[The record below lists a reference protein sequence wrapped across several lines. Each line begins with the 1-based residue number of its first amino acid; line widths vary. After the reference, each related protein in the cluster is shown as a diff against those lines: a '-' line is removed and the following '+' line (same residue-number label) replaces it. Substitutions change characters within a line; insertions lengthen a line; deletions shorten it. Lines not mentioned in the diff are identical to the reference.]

1 MTYDNIR
8 RAVFLDRPNRFIANI
23 EIDGKREVCHV
34 KNTGRCRE
42 LLIPGTTTFVQ
53 DMGRGFSDAPNSR
66 KTRYDLISVRK
77 GQRLVNIDSSA
88 PNKVF
93 AEWVRAGGLFREVT
107 LIRPEYR
114 FGTSRFDFCIEADG
128 RRCLI
133 EVKGVTLEEEGIS
146 RFPDAPT
153 ERGLKHLRELISAV
167 EAGYD
172 AYAVFVVQMKG
183 VRYLEPNWGTHPA
196 FGEALEDARQAGVNV
211 MAIDCIV
218 TEKSITA
225 ADFVEVRTGSHRR
238 ERS

>member
-1 MTYDNIR
+1 MTYDNIK

-42 LLIPGTTTFVQ
+42 LLLPGASVLVQ
-53 DMGRGFSDAPNSR
+53 DVGRGIPDAPNPR
-66 KTRYDLISVRK
+66 RTQFDLIAVRK
-77 GQRLVNIDSSA
+77 GERLVNIDSSA

-93 AEWVRAGGLFREVT
+93 AEWIRSSGLFRNIT

-114 FGTSRFDFCIEADG
+114 FGASRFDFYIEADG

-133 EVKGVTLEEEGIS
+133 EVKGVTLEEEGIA

-153 ERGLKHLRELISAV
+153 ERGVRHLRELTAAV

-172 AYAVFVVQMKG
+172 AYAVFIIQMKG
-183 VRYLEPNWGTHPA
+183 VRFLEPNWVTHVA
-196 FGEALEDARQAGVNV
+196 FGDAMRDAGRAGVNIL
-211 MAIDCIV
+211 ALDCVV
-218 TEKSITA
+218 TEDGITA
-225 ADFVEVRTGSHRR
+225 ADFVEVR
-238 ERS
+238 